1 MNDPLPNEFRR
12 GPPRLSD
19 AVEPIPFGSKP
30 HDMTDP
36 DEIGNSLALLA
47 ETGDPVS
54 IYPAS
59 STNVV
64 MGRIRSVDPDNP
76 YFVLELNEGEY
87 IPPGE
92 CVLVAWLRSA
102 KMQFKLSSP
111 DWSPLAN
118 QPTLVPA
125 AFPEKC
131 QILNRRA
138 AQRLETPLGIYYL
151 ASFVLNGKP
160 YELQLYDFSAGGV
173 GMRAAPRDAVGLH
186 VGRRLQRV
194 RLELGPEAVMIA
206 DLDIRLSRTFRS
218 FLLGEQVQIGCQF
231 ANLSP
236 MMQEE
241 LARQLDRLSASRKA
255 GGH

>member
-1 MNDPLPNEFRR
+1 VNDPLPNEFRR

-19 AVEPIPFGSKP
+19 AVEPIPSGSKP
-30 HDMTDP
+30 HDMTNID
-36 DEIGNSLALLA
+36 DIAEALTLLS

-54 IYPAS
+54 IYPSS
-59 STNVV
+59 STSVV
-64 MGRIRSVDPDNP
+64 MARIRSVHPEDP
-76 YFVLELNEGEY
+76 FFTLELNEGEF

-92 CVLVAWLRSA
+92 CTFVAWLRSA
-102 KMQFKLSSP
+102 KLQFKQTSTS
-111 DWSPLAN
+111 WSAKPE
-118 QPTLVPA
+118 QPTLVEVE
-125 AFPEKC
+125 FPLKC

-138 AQRLETPLGIYYL
+138 TQRLETPLGVYYM

-194 RLELGPEAVMIA
+194 RLELGPDQVLIA
-206 DLDIRLSRTFRS
+206 DLDVRLSRTFRS

-231 ANLSP
+231 VNLSP
-236 MMQEE
+236 QMQEE
-241 LARQLDRLSASRKA
+241 LARLLDKLNLGRNK
-255 GGH
+255 GY